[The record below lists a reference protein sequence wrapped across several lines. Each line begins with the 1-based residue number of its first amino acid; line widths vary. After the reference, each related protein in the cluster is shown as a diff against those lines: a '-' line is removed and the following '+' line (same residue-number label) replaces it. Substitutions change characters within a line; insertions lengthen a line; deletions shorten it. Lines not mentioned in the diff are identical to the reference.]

1 MSPPDQAIHQFHQG
15 VSTGAARLGAGGN
28 VATVSHAYAVP
39 GPITT
44 HAAQEIDER
53 EEGLRTKAK
62 ATCLTASSP
71 NALRINTV

>member
-1 MSPPDQAIHQFHQG
+1 MSPPDQAIHQFHKG
-15 VSTGAARLGAGGN
+15 VSRAAVRLGAGGN

-39 GPITT
+39 GPIAT